1 VDVVV
6 GFVDFELNSEQTN
19 MFAETSGA
27 VKLSE
32 DLEQM
37 LTKRTA
43 AVRWRCTPD

>member
-6 GFVDFELNSEQTN
+6 VDVEANSEQTN
-19 MFAETSGA
+19 MFAETSDASRGLEA

-37 LTKRTA
+37 LMRTA
-43 AVRWRCTPD
+43 AVRWR